1 MRFEQHF
8 SSSSGNLYAVTSS
21 SGQRLMIECGVP
33 WKKLQQALGYDLRGV
48 DACLLSHAHSDH
60 SKSVRQ
66 VMQAG
71 IDVYT
76 SRGTIAT
83 LGIECER
90 RVSPVEPGKA
100 FFLDGFTVYPF
111 QTHHD
116 AVCPLGFL
124 VSDTDA
130 SRSLLFATDTSHI
143 TQRFTV
149 PFNVVALEAS
159 YDRHI
164 LQERVDA
171 DAVDETLAKRLL
183 GSHMEWRV
191 TERYLAQ
198 FCDLSRCEQIHL
210 LHLSADNIDK
220 EKVRRHIEGRF
231 FIETVTA

>member
-1 MRFEQHF
+1 
-8 SSSSGNLYAVTSS
+8 
-21 SGQRLMIECGVP
+21 MIECGVP
-33 WKKLQQALGYDLRGV
+33 WKELQQALGYDLRGIK
-48 DACLLSHAHSDH
+48 ACLLSHDHADH
-60 SKSVRQ
+60 SRSVRD
-66 VMQAG
+66 VLQAG

-76 SRGTIAT
+76 SPDTLTT

-90 RVSPVEPGKA
+90 RVRPVEPSKA

-116 AVCPLGFL
+116 SVCPLGFL
-124 VSDTDA
+124 VSDPDA
-130 SRSLLFATDTSHI
+130 SSSLLFATDTSHI

-159 YDRHI
+159 YDRDI
-164 LQERVDA
+164 TQERVDTG
-171 DAVDETLAKRLL
+171 AVDETLAKRLL

-191 TERYLAQ
+191 AERYLAQ

-220 EKVRRHIEGRF
+220 ECVRRHIENRF